1 MPDTRF
7 TLIGKVCVWAVRATD
22 SELRK
27 VLKAGGWK
35 GLPIRKSHENPHITY
50 IYDKFLTEGPCSK
63 LSHKLLHTEY
73 VKRGQ

>member
-22 SELRK
+22 TELRK

-35 GLPIRKSHENPHITY
+35 GITKSVKKFGLPRRK
-50 IYDKFLTEGPCSK
+50 K
-63 LSHKLLHTEY
+63 
-73 VKRGQ
+73 

>member
-22 SELRK
+22 TELRK

-35 GLPIRKSHENPHITY
+35 GLPIRKFKY
-50 IYDKFLTEGPCSK
+50 FW
-63 LSHKLLHTEY
+63 
-73 VKRGQ
+73 

>member
-22 SELRK
+22 TELRK

-35 GLPIRKSHENPHITY
+35 GLPIRKF
-50 IYDKFLTEGPCSK
+50 KK
-63 LSHKLLHTEY
+63 LSTNLKNEPGKPQGPQNDPET
-73 VKRGQ
+73 